1 VEHYAHVQDHPLPA
15 RALDILATGVLRM
28 LRIAE
33 HGMATEHHLDG
44 SPEHAD
50 SSLAS
55 LELPPVPAISLP
67 VGERVESGVGH
78 VAANRLQR
86 RIPPAGGTA

>member
-1 VEHYAHVQDHPLPA
+1 VEHYAHVQDTPLPP

-33 HGMATEHHLDG
+33 HGTAIERHLDG
-44 SPEHAD
+44 SPQHTD

-55 LELPPVPAISLP
+55 LELSPLPAISLP
-67 VGERVESGVGH
+67 AGERVESGVGM
-78 VAANRLQR
+78 ARLQR
-86 RIPPAGGTA
+86 RTPPAGGAA